1 MGLPVAAVALMAQFI
16 DPRLAITLM
25 VFPILFANTWQ
36 FLRARER
43 VLIAKRHWIF
53 ALALLIT
60 FSIATFFTARV
71 SGNALIIFVGIV
83 IIVFSITNLM
93 FNPPPIPDRLDRPC
107 QIFFGALSGITGG
120 LTAIWSPAIAI
131 YLIGRGIEKDEFV
144 GISGFLFLVGS
155 IPLCLGFWLNGMLTG
170 TTAVLSMTMMIPTL
184 IGFSL
189 GEFIRKRIDAKKF
202 KSIVLIFFLFMGLN
216 LIRKGLF

>member
-1 MGLPVAAVALMAQFI
+1 LPVAAVALMAQFI

-36 FLRARER
+36 FYRAKDR
-43 VLIAKRHWIF
+43 LQIARHHWIF
-53 ALALLIT
+53 ALALLVT
-60 FSIATFFTARV
+60 FSVATFFTARI

-83 IIVFSITNLM
+83 IIVFSLTNLI
-93 FNPPPIPDRLDRPC
+93 FNPPPIPDRLDRAS
-107 QIFFGALSGITGG
+107 QTFFGALSGITGG

-131 YLIGRGIEKDEFV
+131 YLIGRGKEKDEFV

-155 IPLCLGFWLNGMLTG
+155 IPLCIGFWLNGMLTG
-170 TTAVLSMTMMIPTL
+170 STAVLSMAMMIPTL

-189 GEFIRKRIDAKKF
+189 GEFIRKRMDAKKF
-202 KSIVLIFFLFMGLN
+202 KSIVLIFFLMMGVN
-216 LIRKGLF
+216 LIRKGVF